1 VFVPFQGDAS
11 LCRAGLCAR
20 GQKPEREREA
30 LALRDRRDATA
41 WTLVSMSR
49 ENTAHDQNS

>member
-1 VFVPFQGDAS
+1 MPFQGDAS